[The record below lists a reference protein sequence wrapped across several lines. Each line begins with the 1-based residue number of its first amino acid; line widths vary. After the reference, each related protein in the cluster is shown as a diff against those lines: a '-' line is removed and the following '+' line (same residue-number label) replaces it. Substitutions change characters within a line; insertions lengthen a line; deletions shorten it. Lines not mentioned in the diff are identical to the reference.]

1 MAEFTKIREEVLQ
14 YFRHTRSELDLD
26 EKVFL
31 QLFNTLKVHP
41 KLAMRYCLPESKSS
55 FQQLFEFPLQI
66 LFTSKSDQETITKL
80 RNNYLEYLDQEQNIV
95 DLMRTLADMIATAT
109 AKIQTLKETLR
120 TLKGC

>member
-1 MAEFTKIREEVLQ
+1 
-14 YFRHTRSELDLD
+14 
-26 EKVFL
+26 
-31 QLFNTLKVHP
+31 
-41 KLAMRYCLPESKSS
+41 MRYCLPESKSS